1 MRENQP
7 ENEVTLAPK
16 PRWYVCSNAVS
27 GSVIGTMT
35 MPNSQTPGPRPG
47 APLPGQHLAG
57 ANPAEFADPAA
68 VRAEVDALLAELA
81 GGVGDM
87 GVGTDASS
95 AGVGAE
101 ITRRAHIL
109 EQAHEVL
116 VQALS
121 TVDKI

>member
-1 MRENQP
+1 
-7 ENEVTLAPK
+7 
-16 PRWYVCSNAVS
+16 
-27 GSVIGTMT
+27 MT
-35 MPNSQTPGPRPG
+35 MPNPQTPGPRPG

-81 GGVGDM
+81 GGVRD
-87 GVGTDASS
+87 TREHPAEA